1 MLKYVIKKIT
11 MKKIILGCCIL
22 LTYSM
27 TAMAQLP
34 AFSFGIKG
42 GVNYSN
48 LKTKD
53 DLTDE
58 NSIMG
63 YQIGVFSRIGAVG
76 MYFQPELYLGS
87 KGNEFIRIENTSG
100 SSVEAKGK
108 VKFTTLDLPLLLGT
122 KIGPNKLN
130 LRFMGGPVVSFII
143 DENSTFD
150 SAYQG
155 VSDFGNYKK
164 QTLGL
169 QAGTGVDVGNLTVD
183 LRYEAGLSNVSESE
197 KYSQKQNLFHLSLGF
212 KLL

>member
-1 MLKYVIKKIT
+1 
-11 MKKIILGCCIL
+11 MKKIILGCCL
-22 LTYSM
+22 LLSTGM
-27 TAMAQLP
+27 AAMAQLP

-53 DLTDE
+53 DLTDQ

-63 YQIGVFSRIGAVG
+63 YQVGVFSRIGAVG

-130 LRFMGGPVVSFII
+130 LHFMAGPVVSFIV
-143 DENSTFD
+143 DENTTFD

-155 VSDFGNYKK
+155 VTDFGNYKK
-164 QTLGL
+164 QTLGV
-169 QAGTGVDVGNLTVD
+169 QAGTGVDLGNLTVD
-183 LRYEAGLSNVSESE
+183 LRYEAGLSNVSQSE
-197 KYSQKQNLFHLSLGF
+197 KYNQKQNLFHLSLGF

>member
-1 MLKYVIKKIT
+1 
-11 MKKIILGCCIL
+11 MKKIILGCCL
-22 LTYSM
+22 LLSTGM

-34 AFSFGIKG
+34 TFSFGIKG
-42 GVNYSN
+42 GVNYSS

-53 DLTDE
+53 DLTDQ

-63 YQIGVFSRIGAVG
+63 YQVGVFSRIGAVG

-130 LRFMGGPVVSFII
+130 LHFMAGPVVSFIV
-143 DENSTFD
+143 DENTTFD

-155 VSDFGNYKK
+155 VTDFGNYKK
-164 QTLGL
+164 QTLGV
-169 QAGTGVDVGNLTVD
+169 QAGTGVDLGNLTVD
-183 LRYEAGLSNVSESE
+183 LRYEAGLSNVSQSE
-197 KYSQKQNLFHLSLGF
+197 KYNQKQNLFHLSLGF